1 MPEHTAA
8 SVEAIAVTGAC
19 AVERRDYAMRL
30 AKARGFI
37 LVPAEQTG
45 QGVAAVDRMIELVR
59 TAFGARGVVLEYP
72 TETPVME
79 IVGALS
85 APSAGT
91 ELIDLVSVLD
101 VGHLLDDLGS
111 EEFLELGSG
120 GIVAAKAELLVSQIE
135 FASTAAIVNAQAL
148 SAEEFE
154 LVIALI
160 GHLNPD
166 AHAAVITEKNSV
178 RGMVRWP
185 FASRPPS
192 AGWTAILN
200 AEFWPRAYAA
210 GLGACRYEQCRA
222 FHPGRLHHVLTDCLS
237 QGHCGR
243 IIRSA
248 GFARLASR
256 PHVTAQWDQV
266 GTIFTLSPLA
276 LDDRLGEGGELLA
289 FGQDLAFFGL
299 DLDEAKLREALD
311 SAVLTD
317 AELSAGPMTWARFAD
332 DFPAWDTAR
341 M

>member
-1 MPEHTAA
+1 MPEHTPA
-8 SVEAIAVTGAC
+8 SVKAIAVTGAC
-19 AVERRDYAMRL
+19 AVERRDYAVRL
-30 AKARGFI
+30 AKARDFI
-37 LVPAEQTG
+37 LVPAEQTE
-45 QGVAAVDRMIELVR
+45 QGIAAVDRMIDLVR
-59 TAFGARGVVLEYP
+59 TAFGARGVVLEYRS
-72 TETPVME
+72 ETPVME

-120 GIVAAKAELLVSQIE
+120 GIVAAKAELLVAQIE
-135 FASTAAIVNAQAL
+135 FASTAAIVNARAL
-148 SAEEFE
+148 SAEELE
-154 LVIALI
+154 LVVALI

-166 AHAAVITEKNSV
+166 AHTALIAEANAVH
-178 RGMVRWP
+178 GLVRWP

-200 AEFWPRAYAA
+200 AEFWPRAYAP

-222 FHPGRLHHVLTDCLS
+222 FHPGRLHAVLSDCIS
-237 QGHCGR
+237 QGRCGR

-256 PHVTAQWDQV
+256 PHMTAQWDQV
-266 GTIFTLSPLA
+266 GAVFSLSPLA

-289 FGQDLAFFGL
+289 FGQDLAFIGIG
-299 DLDEAKLREALD
+299 LDEAKLREQLD
-311 SAVLTD
+311 AAVLTD
-317 AELSAGPMTWARFAD
+317 AELTAGPMAWASFPD
-332 DFPAWDTAR
+332 EFPAWDTAR